1 MRHVEGHDATPG
13 EDDGDRSQR
22 GKQLG
27 DVAQQTLGRGQRVR
41 MIRNGTVLMSGA
53 YVVTLWR
60 IPLSNGL
67 LALFFIAVRALTNDA
82 RILMP
87 MKHDPSLRAAP
98 TSSDGQVPRFAWRM
112 PALLIVSLIFGLG
125 WLPFPFDVRM
135 VWTMAAESLLLSLGL
150 AALVLFGVQVR
161 KGLFWPGLMP
171 VLLTLLW
178 LILGAFDLGQA
189 IVCMKASGQW

>member
-1 MRHVEGHDATPG
+1 
-13 EDDGDRSQR
+13 
-22 GKQLG
+22 
-27 DVAQQTLGRGQRVR
+27 
-41 MIRNGTVLMSGA
+41 MSGA
-53 YVVTLWR
+53 YVATLWR

-67 LALFFIAVRALTNDA
+67 LALFSIAVRALTNDA

-98 TSSDGQVPRFAWRM
+98 TSSGGQVPRFAWRM

-178 LILGAFDLGQA
+178 LMLGAFDLRQA
-189 IVCMKASGQW
+189 IICIKASGQW